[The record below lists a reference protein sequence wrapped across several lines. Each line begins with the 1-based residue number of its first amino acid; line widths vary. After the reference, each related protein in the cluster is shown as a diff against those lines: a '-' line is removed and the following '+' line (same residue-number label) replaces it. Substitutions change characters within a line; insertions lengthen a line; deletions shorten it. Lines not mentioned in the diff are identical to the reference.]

1 MMISAENNEYLLT
14 RTDTHT
20 VTHTQMAS
28 WGSIIW
34 ESNHCAC
41 VLWVCQWQ
49 QYNTKI
55 MNKLL
60 WYMTSSRASGW
71 MEWKKSVMDEDSNKG
86 DASCI
91 KLHIIRQ
98 GCEYMEGDNSIIFIS
113 LLFPRN
119 KNVQTWGALMAGRPY
134 WGFVVHLKLP
144 LVLQWCLGKPSHAHC
159 GSHEELW
166 SSFAWCSANYL
177 HWKSYVKWEDK
188 FWPRFKPL
196 PLDLY

>member
-14 RTDTHT
+14 HTDTHT

-49 QYNTKI
+49 HYNTKI
-55 MNKLL
+55 MNNLF

-71 MEWKKSVMDEDSNKG
+71 MEWKKSVMNEDSDES

-91 KLHIIRQ
+91 KLHIITQ

-119 KNVQTWGALMAGRPY
+119 KNVQTWGALIVGRPY
-134 WGFVVHLKLP
+134 WGFCGASKTPPGAAVMFGKILSCSLWIAWRIMELVCMMQCQLSALKIICK
-144 LVLQWCLGKPSHAHC
+144 V
-159 GSHEELW
+159 
-166 SSFAWCSANYL
+166 
-177 HWKSYVKWEDK
+177 
-188 FWPRFKPL
+188 RR
-196 PLDLY
+196 